1 MVKKSVEYQDRKP
14 KRLNSCYKYRSGIL
28 FSGIAYDI
36 ILFDPFYEINSN
48 NSIPKKDKLGPK
60 IDIYIAEFKNGVLND
75 IQKRINPLKG
85 IEIEKIKN
93 IRLDQ
98 IGDEKEIVVKYSDLE
113 IQFGDL

>member
-1 MVKKSVEYQDRKP
+1 M
-14 KRLNSCYKYRSGIL
+14 
-28 FSGIAYDI
+28 
-36 ILFDPFYEINSN
+36 
-48 NSIPKKDKLGPK
+48 
-60 IDIYIAEFKNGVLND
+60 LND